1 MEWVCIFY
9 IFGDDIQFRECT
21 KRLVREMKINKD
33 GNPTVP
39 VDGKDKDLYHL
50 LPSGS
55 SESLLKVRIDTI
67 TTILQKFY
75 QYIEILESSITC
87 PYQATAVMATIHLRD
102 GGDLT
107 LIVGEGEDKTQ
118 YVVCRRTIC
127 GVCKSWNAMFTKFSE
142 AFAPEVELP
151 DDNPQAILI
160 LLQIAHL
167 RFDQLPGG
175 AMSLQEL
182 NRLAIV
188 CDKYDAVATVRP
200 FIKTWSPAS
209 RRVFS
214 PHGNEQYLWVYW
226 VFGYMPEFSYLAVE
240 MQLSICT
247 NEDGQCL
254 TEGGAVLDE
263 KMPPNLI
270 GKL

>member
-1 MEWVCIFY
+1 
-9 IFGDDIQFRECT
+9 
-21 KRLVREMKINKD
+21 
-33 GNPTVP
+33 
-39 VDGKDKDLYHL
+39 
-50 LPSGS
+50 
-55 SESLLKVRIDTI
+55 
-67 TTILQKFY
+67 
-75 QYIEILESSITC
+75 
-87 PYQATAVMATIHLRD
+87 MATIHLRD

-107 LIVGEGEDKTQ
+107 LIVGEGEEKSR
-118 YVVCRRTIC
+118 YLVCRRTIC

-175 AMSLQEL
+175 AMSLEEL

-200 FIKTWSPAS
+200 FLKTWLSVRLSPE
-209 RRVFS
+209 
-214 PHGNEQYLWVYW
+214 NEKFLWVYW
-226 VFGYMPEFSYLAVE
+226 VFGYKEQFSSLALHL
-240 MQLSICT
+240 QRIICT

-263 KMPPNLI
+263 HMPPNII